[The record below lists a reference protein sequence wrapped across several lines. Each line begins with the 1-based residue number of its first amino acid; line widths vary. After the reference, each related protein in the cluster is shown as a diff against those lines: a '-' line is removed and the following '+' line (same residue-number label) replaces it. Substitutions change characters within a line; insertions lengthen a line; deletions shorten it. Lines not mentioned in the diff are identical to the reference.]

1 VERHPEL
8 DDEQRHLKWAYD
20 CLDAMRERAA
30 AAVAAGDLSAVAA
43 DAEVIRWHLERRLA
57 ALSERPPALCF
68 GRIDYASPEGERYRI
83 GRRHVEDPAGE
94 PVVVDWRAAI
104 AAPFYRA
111 TGPDPLDLARR
122 LRFLMDGELLT
133 DIFDE
138 DFDNWDPAD
147 PRGGGVPDPLLA
159 ELERARTGEMR
170 DIVATIQAEQD
181 RVIRAPLEDTLIVQ
195 GGPGTG
201 KTAVGLHRAA
211 FLLYEHRL
219 TLERDQ
225 LLVVGP
231 NDTFLHYIA
240 QVLPSL
246 GETAVVNRTIVD
258 LTPAGQQVGVVDP
271 PEVAAIKGDRR
282 MADVIRS
289 SILRRVGRVGADL
302 AVTTPF
308 GVARIRRDEVAAL
321 AATLVARGVTM
332 NDGRTLLR
340 EQLLRAARTNLG
352 RDWSGDTEASFTSM
366 LRGHPDFRA
375 FVDKA
380 WPSMNARTVIRTLLT
395 NREEAEA
402 AAAGILDDAEITLL
416 QTRRRASART
426 PWSRSDLAL
435 LDEAQDAIAGTA
447 VVYGHVVVDEA
458 QDLSAMEFRMVGRR
472 ARNRSM
478 SILGDLAQATSPAAQ
493 HRWQDVGGHLDG
505 VTLNITE
512 LELGYRVPGPVLDVA
527 NRLLPA
533 VAPGVTP
540 SRSVRTTGEPPRFL
554 AVDPADLPHA
564 VAAEATTQAE
574 RWNLVGLVVP
584 ETLLDP
590 VAEAL
595 GAAGVDFSDARSD
608 TGLDRP
614 VTLLPP
620 PLAKGLEFDAVVVVE
635 PAAIAAG
642 GPTGL
647 RLLYVALTRA
657 VQRLSVIHA
666 EPLPEPLRA

>member
-1 VERHPEL
+1 MERHPEL

-30 AAVAAGDLSAVAA
+30 AVVAAGDLSAVAA

-68 GRIDYASPEGERYRI
+68 GRIDYAPGVGPLNDGGREQYRI

-94 PVVVDWRAAI
+94 PVVVDWRAAV

-111 TGPDPLDLARR
+111 TGPDPLGLARR
-122 LRFLMDGELLT
+122 LRFLMEGELLT

-138 DFDNWDPAD
+138 DFDDWDPAD

-181 RVIRAPLEDTLIVQ
+181 RVIRAPLEHTLVVQ

-219 TLERDQ
+219 TLERHQ

-231 NDTFLHYIA
+231 NDTFLRYIA

-246 GETAVVNRTIVD
+246 GETAVVNRTIGD
-258 LTPAGQQVGVVDP
+258 LTPAGQQVGPVDP
-271 PEVAAIKGDRR
+271 PDVVAIKGDRR
-282 MADVIRS
+282 MAQVVRNAV
-289 SILRRVGRVGADL
+289 LRRVGRVHTDL
-302 AVTTPF
+302 AVTTQF
-308 GVARIRRDEVAAL
+308 GVARIRRDQVAAL
-321 AATLVARGVTM
+321 AGALVARGVTLT
-332 NDGRTLLR
+332 DGRTLLR
-340 EQLLRAARTNLG
+340 EQLLRTARTNLG
-352 RDWSGDTEASFTSM
+352 REWSGDTEASFTRT
-366 LRGHPDFRA
+366 LRAHPDFRA
-375 FVDKA
+375 LVDEA
-380 WPSMNARTVIRTLLT
+380 WPSLNARTVIRSLLA
-395 NREEAEA
+395 NRDELET
-402 AAAGILDDAEITLL
+402 AAAGILDAAEVARL
-416 QTRRRASART
+416 QTPRRAPAKT
-426 PWSRSDLAL
+426 PWSRADLAL
-435 LDEAQDAIAGTA
+435 LDEAQDLISGTA

-472 ARNRSM
+472 ARGRSM
-478 SILGDLAQATSPAAQ
+478 TILGDLAQATGPAAQ
-493 HRWQDVGGHLDG
+493 ERWEDLAGHLDG
-505 VTLNITE
+505 VPINITE

-533 VAPGVTP
+533 IAPGVTP
-540 SRSVRTTGEPPRFL
+540 SRSVRTTGEAPRFL
-554 AVDPADLPHA
+554 VVDAGDLPDA
-564 VAAEATTQAE
+564 VAAEVATQVE
-574 RWNLVGLVVP
+574 RWNLVGVVVP
-584 ETLLDP
+584 DGLLDP
-590 VAEAL
+590 VAAAL
-595 GAAGVDFSDARSD
+595 SAAGVDYSDARVG

-620 PLAKGLEFDAVVVVE
+620 PLAKGHEIDAVIVVE
-635 PAAIAAG
+635 PAAITAG
-642 GPTGL
+642 GPAGL
-647 RLLYVALTRA
+647 RLL
-657 VQRLSVIHA
+657 
-666 EPLPEPLRA
+666 